1 VVTRGVVPA
10 TAVGAALAP
19 AGIDMP
25 RGEATVVSLRSARA
39 ALVAA
44 VAAVRDIIM
53 VRCGGPARFA
63 GAGAAAVGVQPPATV

>member
-1 VVTRGVVPA
+1 MTRGVVPA
-10 TAVGAALAP
+10 TAAGAALAP

-25 RGEATVVSLRSARA
+25 RAKASAVRLRSAGA

-53 VRCGGPARFA
+53 VRCGGTARFA
-63 GAGAAAVGVQPPATV
+63 AARVAAVGAQPPATF